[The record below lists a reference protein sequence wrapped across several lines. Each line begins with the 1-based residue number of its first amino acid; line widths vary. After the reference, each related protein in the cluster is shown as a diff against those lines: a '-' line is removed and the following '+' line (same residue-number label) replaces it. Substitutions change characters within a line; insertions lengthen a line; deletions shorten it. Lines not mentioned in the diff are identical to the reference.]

1 MERSSVRSRYRSG
14 GGLTKFLDSELH
26 LQQNGKLVETGT
38 KTADVGCDPPT
49 YQITRFILL
58 RLLGLVYAI
67 GFLVAA
73 QQLIPLIGSHGLLP
87 LDLFVQR
94 AHEALGSNWAGFWR
108 LPSIFWFNHSDTAL
122 MVVSWTGFALA
133 CTVILGFGNSIIFS
147 VLWFLY
153 LSTVH
158 VGQEWYGY
166 GWESQLCE
174 TGFLAI
180 FLAPFLDPRPFSR
193 SPTPVPVIWLFR
205 WLLFRLLIGAA
216 LIKLRGDSC
225 WRDFTALY
233 YYFETQPCPNPLSR
247 WFHFLPRPILQLGV
261 VFNFAAEL
269 IAPWFIFWPRLAR
282 HIAGVVIGLFFG
294 ALILSGNLSFLDWLS
309 LVAVVACFD
318 DSFWSRFVPRRWRER
333 LKPASVR
340 LGMPRLIVS
349 WAIVCV
355 VAILSVRPVENLIG
369 SHQIMN
375 TSFDPFELVNTY
387 GAFGSIGRELNVV
400 VFEGTVVEFPYRDA
414 DWREYRYRGVPVDLK
429 QMPPIIAPYQLHFD
443 WQMWFAAMA
452 TPNEYPWTIH
462 LVWKL
467 LHNDPLALQLFASN
481 PFPDHPPLFVR
492 AIWYRYKFAPPGNP
506 EGRWWQREKIGDW
519 FPAVS
524 LDDERL
530 TTWMELEGWM
540 AAEKAD

>member
-1 MERSSVRSRYRSG
+1 LNLRE
-14 GGLTKFLDSELH
+14 FLDSELH
-26 LQQNGKLVETGT
+26 LQQNGQLVETETETVDAGRGT
-38 KTADVGCDPPT
+38 PT

-58 RLLGLVYAI
+58 RVLGLVYAI

-73 QQLIPLIGSHGLLP
+73 QHLIPLIGSHGLLP
-87 LDLFVQR
+87 LDLFLQR
-94 AHEALGSNWAGFWR
+94 VHEALGSDWAGFWR

-133 CTVILGFGNSIIFS
+133 CLVILGFGNSIIFA

-153 LSTVH
+153 LSIVH

-193 SPTPVPVIWLFR
+193 SPAPVPVIWLFR

-216 LIKLRGDSC
+216 LIKLRGDPC
-225 WRDFTALY
+225 WRNLTALY

-247 WFHFLPRPILQLGV
+247 WFHFLPRLILKLGV
-261 VFNFAAEL
+261 IFNFLAEL
-269 IAPWFIFWPRLAR
+269 VAPWFVFWPRLAR
-282 HIAGVVIGLFFG
+282 HIAGVVIALFFG

-309 LVAVVACFD
+309 LVPVVACFD
-318 DSFWSRFVPRRWRER
+318 DGFWRRFVPRRLRER
-333 LKPASVR
+333 LKPAPVH
-340 LGMPRLIVS
+340 LGMPRLIAS

-355 VAILSVRPVENLIG
+355 VAILSVRPVQNLIG
-369 SHQIMN
+369 SNQIMN

-387 GAFGSIGRELNVV
+387 GAFGSIGREQNVV
-400 VFEGTVVEFPYRDA
+400 VFEGTVAEFPYRDA
-414 DWREYRYRGVPVDLK
+414 DWRAYRYRGVPVDLK

-492 AIWYRYKFAPPGNP
+492 ATLYRYKFAPPGNP
-506 EGRWWQREKIGDW
+506 DGRWWEREKIGDW

-524 LDDERL
+524 LDDQRL
-530 TTWMELEGWM
+530 ITWMELEGWM
-540 AAEKAD
+540 AAEKGD